1 MQDYYAVIMAG
12 GGGTRLWPLSR
23 QSRPKQM
30 LRLGHRRSLFQQA
43 VERLEGLFP
52 PERILVVTAR
62 EQAPQLQAQAP
73 HLLPQNFLLEPMPK
87 GTASVVGLAATV
99 LARQNP
105 RSAMAVLTADHL
117 IQNTVHFHRLLRAA
131 YNVAQEGYLVTLG
144 VLPTYPATGYGY
156 IQRGEQLGEQDGLPF
171 YRVIRFKEKPDEVTA
186 RAMIEA
192 GGFDWN
198 SGMFIWRVDRIL
210 EEFQR
215 WMPDLAAILSR
226 IGEAWG
232 TPEGQATLE
241 HLWPRIHP
249 ETIDYGI
256 MERADRVAVLP
267 AEGLGWNDVGSWDS
281 LFEVLPQDE
290 HGNLVLAEE
299 ISLLET
305 RGTLLLSE
313 QQGRLIAAIGLEDV
327 VVVDTPDVLL
337 ICKRSQA
344 QKVREM
350 VKILS
355 QSGKTHYL

>member
-23 QSRPKQM
+23 QARPKQM
-30 LRLGHRRSLFQQA
+30 LHLGSDRTLFQQA

-62 EQAPQLQAQAP
+62 DQAPQLQEQVAY
-73 HLLPQNFLLEPMPK
+73 LLPENFLLEPLPR

-99 LARQNP
+99 LARRNP
-105 RSAMAVLTADHL
+105 HSVMAVLTADHV
-117 IQNTVHFHRLLRAA
+117 IQNIPHFQRLLRAA
-131 YNVAQEGYLVTLG
+131 YKVAQEGYLVTLG

-156 IQRGEQLGEQDGLPF
+156 IQRGEPLGEQDGLPY
-171 YRVIRFKEKPDEVTA
+171 YRVVRFKEKPDAATA
-186 RAMIEA
+186 QAMLEM

-210 EEFQR
+210 EEFER
-215 WMPDLAAILSR
+215 FMPELAVLLR
-226 IGEAWG
+226 QIGERWG
-232 TPEGQATLE
+232 EADGQALLE
-241 HLWPRIHP
+241 HLWPQIKP

-267 AEGLGWNDVGSWDS
+267 AEELGWNDVGSWDS
-281 LFEVLPQDE
+281 LFDVLSADAV
-290 HGNLVLAEE
+290 GNLVLADETL
-299 ISLLET
+299 ILET
-305 RGTLLLSE
+305 RNSLLLSD
-313 QQGRLIAAIGLEDV
+313 QTKRLIATIGIEDLV
-327 VVVDTPDVLL
+327 IVDTSDVLL

-344 QKVREM
+344 QKVREI

-355 QSGKTHYL
+355 QNGKTHYL

>member
-30 LRLGHRRSLFQQA
+30 LRLGRERTLFQQA

-62 EQAPQLQAQAP
+62 EQASHLQAQVP
-73 HLLPQNFLLEPMPK
+73 YLSPQNFLLEPMPK

-105 RSAMAVLTADHL
+105 RSVMAVLTADHV
-117 IQNTVHFHRLLRAA
+117 IQNTAHFHRLLRAA
-131 YNVAQEGYLVTLG
+131 YQVAQEGYLVTLG

-156 IQRGEQLGEQDGLPF
+156 IQRGEQLGEQNGLPF
-171 YRVIRFKEKPDEVTA
+171 YRVVKFKEKPDEATA
-186 RAMIEA
+186 RAMLEA

-210 EEFQR
+210 EEFER

-226 IGEAWG
+226 IGKTWG
-232 TPEGQATLE
+232 SVEGQTVLQQ
-241 HLWPRIHP
+241 LWPHIRP

-256 MERADRVAVLP
+256 MERADRVAVLS

-290 HGNLVLAEE
+290 HGNLILAEE
-299 ISLLET
+299 TLLLET
-305 RGTLLLSE
+305 QGTLLFSE
-313 QQGRLIAAIGLEDV
+313 QSGRLMAVVGLEDI
-327 VVVDTPDVLL
+327 VVVDTSDVLL

-344 QKVREM
+344 QKVREV

-355 QSGKTHYL
+355 QSGKNHYL